1 MSSMFEFLMDLPLFQ
16 GVSRSKLAEVVG
28 SARLHFLKY
37 QKGETIINSGE
48 ACTNLTFIISGNARV
63 KVVNKCSSFSIEHT
77 LSSPTVLALDFLF
90 GRHTDS
96 PYSVEA
102 VDNVS
107 VLRISKS
114 DYLDILESDRVFLFN
129 CLNALS
135 VDAQKSIEEVMLL
148 TDSDV
153 TKRIAILVSTQTVV
167 NSTDIIMRSIDNS
180 LAKVFGIEP
189 SNFEKSLLPLI
200 EQGIIEYADNV
211 LKINDRAALLSLLS
225 R

>member
-16 GVSRSKLAEVVG
+16 GVSRSKLAEIVG

-37 QKGETIINSGE
+37 QQGETIIESGE
-48 ACTNLTFIISGNARV
+48 VCSNLTFIISGNARV
-63 KVVNKCSSFSIEHT
+63 KAVNKCASFSIEHT
-77 LSSPTVLALDFLF
+77 LSTPTVLALDFLF

-135 VDAQKSIEEVMLL
+135 ADAQKSIEEVMSL

-153 TKRIAILVSTQTVV
+153 TKRIAILVSTQTVA
-167 NSTDIIMRSIDNS
+167 NSTDIIMRSINS
-180 LAKVFGIEP
+180 TLANVFGIEP
-189 SNFEKSLLPLI
+189 ANFEKSLLPLI
-200 EQGIIEYADNV
+200 EQGIVEYADNV
-211 LKINDRAALLSLLS
+211 LKINDRAALISLLS

>member
-16 GVSRSKLAEVVG
+16 GVSRSKLAEIVG

-37 QKGETIINSGE
+37 QQGETIIESGE
-48 ACTNLTFIISGNARV
+48 VCSNLTFIISGKARV
-63 KVVNKCSSFSIEHT
+63 KAVNKCASFSIEHT
-77 LSSPTVLALDFLF
+77 LSTPTVLALDFLF

-135 VDAQKSIEEVMLL
+135 ADAQKSIEEVMSL

-153 TKRIAILVSTQTVV
+153 TKRIAILVSTQTVA
-167 NSTDIIMRSIDNS
+167 NSTDIIMRSINS
-180 LAKVFGIEP
+180 TLANVFGIEP
-189 SNFEKSLLPLI
+189 ANFEKSLLPLI
-200 EQGIIEYADNV
+200 EQGIVEYADNV
-211 LKINDRAALLSLLS
+211 LKINDRAALISLLS